1 MTALTA
7 ERRHRFA
14 WLGLVMVALALR
26 FWELGLRTMSHDE
39 SLHAFYSF
47 RLATEGAY
55 QHDPAYHGPLLYHLN
70 ALVFFLVGASDVTAR
85 MVPSLAGAA
94 LVAGLWWW
102 RRYLGAAGAWLA
114 AACITFSPSLLFYS
128 RHIRNDIYI
137 AALTL
142 VWAYAVLRYLEEPH
156 PRWRALLMSAMALS
170 FACKEVSFITGA
182 VIGSFVVLLVLGGR
196 RRTPARAEA
205 ALDLAVLM
213 LTLVL
218 PFAAGALFPLFG
230 WPPVGEAT
238 RQALTGAG
246 GLVVAGLFVVAGV
259 AGAARFGLRPWLKL
273 AGGFW
278 AVQVALF
285 TTFFTNLSGGLAS
298 GIVGSLGYWLTQQ
311 EVARAGQPWFYYG
324 LIGLLYEPV
333 TLLVGVAA
341 VGAGLWRLAR
351 SRRVAAEEE
360 TAPGRDR
367 ESLWLPFLAWWI
379 LASWLGYAV
388 AGEKMP
394 WLLVHQVLP
403 LCLSAGWGL
412 SRLLGGNWAGGD
424 GRHRLLLIGV
434 TAGAAVVAA
443 GLLRAEP
450 FAGRTLEAATA
461 TTAWWALAV
470 WLAVLAGVAVL
481 AAMRLGRTAAFRMT
495 VVGLLVP
502 LAVLSLRASLQL
514 NFVNFDLATE
524 PLSYAQATPDV
535 PRVMRE
541 IARLDDRR
549 GGHRQVQVAVDDE
562 SSWPF
567 SWYLRDYPRTVAW
580 GETPAL
586 AADAEVILVGPKNHT
601 ALAPQ
606 VARGYVRERGLLY
619 WWPLQDY
626 AALSASSLAA
636 LLADPARREALWQI
650 VMHRRYGVPPA
661 EWPARREFDLYMRS
675 DAAALIG
682 LHEAASPDVVR
693 PPGATA
699 ATSWIPR
706 TIVSGPFDGLALLR
720 PTAIAVTADG
730 ARVVADSG
738 HDRIVVIDPDG
749 RLRLTIGR
757 GRCLLTEPGRPGCI
771 DPDGSGPAAAGD
783 GQFHEPWGV
792 AVAPS
797 GEIVVA
803 DTWNGRIQVFTA
815 DGVFLRAFGR
825 FGRVVPGADEA
836 DEPWLFGPRGLAVTA
851 DGELVV
857 ADTGNR
863 RLLVVS
869 LTGERRRVA
878 GPDIGWPPALNEP
891 TGVTWDPGG
900 SLLVADLWN
909 QRVLRLDRF
918 ARPLAAWRVPGWES
932 RDAAHKA
939 ALAVD
944 AAGRVY
950 AVEPAS
956 GRIYVFSSAGI
967 LEAVRAPATGDA
979 FTPTGGAF
987 TPTGIA
993 TVGNSV
999 LVVDREGGRLLD
1011 LPMPEPPP

>member
-1 MTALTA
+1 MTGPTA
-7 ERRHRFA
+7 ARWHRFA
-14 WLGLVMVALALR
+14 WPGLVLAALALR
-26 FWELGLRTMSHDE
+26 FWDLGLRTMSHDE
-39 SLHAFYSF
+39 SLHAFYSL
-47 RLATEGAY
+47 RLAAEGAY
-55 QHDPAYHGPLLYHLN
+55 QHDPVYHGPLLYHLN

-85 MVPSLAGAA
+85 LVPSLAGAA

-102 RRYLGAAGAWLA
+102 RRYLGDAGAWLA
-114 AACITFSPSLLFYS
+114 AACITLSPTLLFYS

-142 VWAYAVLRYLEEPH
+142 AWAYAVLRYLEEPH
-156 PRWRALLMSAMALS
+156 PRWRVLLTSAMALS

-182 VIGSFVVLLVLGGR
+182 VIGSFVALLALTAR
-196 RRTPARAEA
+196 RRRPARAEA

-213 LTLVL
+213 LALVL

-230 WPPVGEAT
+230 WPPVGDAT

-246 GLVVAGLFVVAGV
+246 GLVVAGLFALGGV
-259 AGAARFGLRPWLKL
+259 AGAARFGVRPWLKL

-278 AVQVALF
+278 AVQVTLF
-285 TTFFTNLSGGLAS
+285 TTFFTNVGGGLTS

-341 VGAGLWRLAR
+341 VAAGVWRLVR
-351 SRRVAAEEE
+351 TQQVAAEEGT
-360 TAPGRDR
+360 TAGRDR

-379 LASWLGYAV
+379 AASWLGYAL

-412 SRLLGGNWAGGD
+412 SRLLGRHWTGHD
-424 GRHRLLLIGV
+424 GRDRLLLIGA
-434 TAGAAVVAA
+434 TAAAAVVAV
-443 GLLRAEP
+443 GLLRAELVT
-450 FAGRTLEAATA
+450 GRTLAAATA
-461 TTAWWALAV
+461 TTAWWAQAV
-470 WLAVLAGVAVL
+470 WLSVLAGVAAV
-481 AAMRLGRTAAFRMT
+481 AAGRLGRRVGGRMV
-495 VVGLLVP
+495 VVGLLMP
-502 LAVLSLRASLQL
+502 LAALSVRASLQL

-549 GGHRQVQVAVDDE
+549 GGHRQVRVAVDDE

-586 AADAEVILVGPKNHT
+586 AADADVILVGPKNRA

-606 VARGYVRERGLLY
+606 IARGYVRERGLLY

-626 AALSASSLAA
+626 AALSPSSLAA
-636 LLADPARREALWQI
+636 LLSDPARREALWQV
-650 VMHRRYGVPPA
+650 VMHRRYGVPPT

-682 LHEAASPDVVR
+682 LNDAAGPDVVR

-699 ATSWIPR
+699 ATPWIPR
-706 TIVSGPFDGLALLR
+706 TVVRGPFDGLALLR

-730 ARVVADSG
+730 VRVVADSG

-749 RLRLTIGR
+749 RLRFTIGR
-757 GRCLLTEPGRPGCI
+757 GQCRLTEPGRPGCL
-771 DPDGSGPAAAGD
+771 DPDGAGPAAAGD

-797 GEIVVA
+797 GEIAVA

-815 DGVFLRAFGR
+815 GGVFLRAFGR

-836 DEPWLFGPRGLAVTA
+836 AAPWLFGPRGLAVTA
-851 DGELVV
+851 DGDLVI

-869 LTGERRRVA
+869 LTGERRRVV
-878 GPDIGWPPALNEP
+878 GPDIGWAPGLDEP

-932 RDAAHKA
+932 RDATDKA

-944 AAGRVY
+944 TAGRVY

-956 GRIYVFSSAGI
+956 GRIHTFSSAGI
-967 LEAVRAPATGDA
+967 PEAVLVPATD
-979 FTPTGGAF
+979 GAF
-987 TPTGIA
+987 SPTGIA
-993 TVGNSV
+993 TVGDSV
-999 LVVDREGGRLLD
+999 LVVDRAGGRVLD
-1011 LPMPEPPP
+1011 LPLPEPPP